1 MEKSIND
8 VLEKNIIPLK
18 DLLFLDK
25 LKVPEY
31 QRPYKWT
38 VRNVIQLLNDITAH
52 KDKPSYRIG
61 TIVFHKEVGENASLK
76 HLNIVDG
83 QQRLYT
89 LTLIAIALAQQT
101 NTKTETERIL
111 KNRVDYAMLNQPVR
125 HDISKNNLA
134 INFKEIQREVSHFEP
149 DAVRFFFNKCEVV
162 TIQLNTVSE
171 AFQFFDSQNARGKD
185 LAPHDLLKAFHLR
198 EMKDIPQLKKQ
209 EIIATWETADENK
222 KLAPLFAENLY
233 RVKAWCKYRNGRY
246 FGKNDNYL
254 FKGIKASNKE
264 TYPFAKAYT
273 MNHFYTEQYNTHPHR
288 ALDNRYLDFPFQLD
302 QPIIN
307 GQRFFD
313 MVKHYSKIMEHIEAT
328 ENQESLIN
336 GDVYF
341 VPKDINSNFYR
352 ILYVLASYD
361 KRHRQGDRYVRN
373 LFNNALLYYLDKFGT
388 AMLEENIIKLFI
400 WAYSL
405 RLKMQAVKLASM
417 DNHTRESIRLFGIL
431 REATNPTEIQRIYL
445 PQLKIS
451 EVKASGMGT
460 TSNENNN
467 KIYTKNQEDNTLLY
481 LFQQFKYI
489 SFE

>member
-1 MEKSIND
+1 MD
-8 VLEKNIIPLK
+8 VLTKDIIPLK
-18 DLLFLDK
+18 ELLFLDK

-38 VRNVIQLLNDITAH
+38 IRNVIQLLNDITAH

-61 TIVFHKEVGENASLK
+61 TIVFHKEFEKNETLK

-89 LTLIAIALAQQT
+89 LTLIAIALTQQI
-101 NTKTETERIL
+101 NTKEETERIL
-111 KNRVDYAMLNQPVR
+111 KGKGDFSMLNQHVR

-134 INFKEIQREVSHFEP
+134 INFKEIQREVARFEP

-198 EMKDIPQLKKQ
+198 EMKEIPQLQKQ
-209 EIIATWETADENK
+209 KIIATWETADEER

-233 RVKAWCKYRNGRY
+233 RVKSWCKYKYGRY
-246 FGKNDNYL
+246 FGKKDNYL
-254 FKGIKASNKE
+254 FKGIQVSNKQA
-264 TYPFAKAYT
+264 YPFAQAYI
-273 MNHFYTEQYNTHPHR
+273 MNHLYTEQYNTHPHR
-288 ALDNRYLDFPFQLD
+288 TLDNKYLDFPFQLD
-302 QPIIN
+302 QPVIN
-307 GQRFFD
+307 GKRFFE
-313 MVKHYSKIMEHIEAT
+313 MIKHYSEIMKNIVAT
-328 ENQESLIN
+328 ENKEKLMK

-341 VPKDINSNFYR
+341 VPKNTNSNFYK
-352 ILYVLASYD
+352 ILWVLANYD
-361 KRHRQGDRYVRN
+361 KRHRQGDRYVRI

-388 AMLEENIIKLFI
+388 EMLEENIIKLFI

-405 RLKMQAVKLASM
+405 RLKMQAIKLASM
-417 DNHTRESIRLFGIL
+417 DNHTREGNRLFGII
-431 REATNPTEIQRIYL
+431 REATSPTVIQRMYL

-460 TSNENNN
+460 KDKENNY
-467 KIYTKNQEDNTLLY
+467 KKAQQDDTLLY